1 MKYSVELLIGFRY
14 LVAKNRDG
22 FVSFISFISVLGI
35 IIGVWALITVLSV
48 MNGFEKELRERILTV
63 ASHVTITGNQ
73 RMLVNWPDI
82 ADQVKDVEGVLGIAP
97 FINSQAMLA
106 NGNITAGALIQ
117 GITPVLEKTVSN
129 IFDSLIEGNEQSL
142 NRERWQIILGSDLAE
157 KLNLKVTDK
166 VTVITPEANIGIAG
180 MLPRLKQFTV
190 SGIFELGMYEYDNTL
205 AFINIDDAANLLQT
219 QGTVNGLRISLTDV
233 YTAPVI
239 NADLGRILGNDFR
252 LSDWTHEHRNF
263 FRALQVEKR
272 VMFLILLLIV
282 AVAAFN
288 VISTLVMVVVDK
300 KSDIAILRTLGLS
313 SQSVISIFVVQGSL
327 IGFIGTVVGGI
338 VGVLTAINIDA
349 IISTIEQIVGIEF
362 FPKSIY
368 VISDF
373 PSDLRWRDV
382 SLILATSF
390 SFSLLATLY
399 PAWRASKTQP
409 AEVLRYA

>member
-368 VISDF
+368 IISDF
-373 PSDLRWRDV
+373 PSDLRWIDV
-382 SLILATSF
+382 FLILTTSF

-399 PAWRASKTQP
+399 PAWRASRTQP